1 MIKLLLLGQIL
12 FLVILVRA
20 VIFGYLQFCIRSVK
34 VESERL
40 KAKINPPF
48 VEGIELS
55 GRSVLQNDIKMPTYI
70 PKTNHTFIINGQDIY
85 RKLTTQGRWLS
96 PGETFKI
103 PFQLSIGK
111 SELPGVVVSLL
122 LARKTLD
129 IVVRTRIGI
138 GPFKTTFESESEVD
152 HFFV

>member
-12 FLVILVRA
+12 LLVMLVRA

-34 VESERL
+34 VESEKL
-40 KAKINPPF
+40 KVKINPPF
-48 VEGIELS
+48 DGDVELS
-55 GRSVLQNDIKMPTYI
+55 GRSVLQNSVKIPTYI
-70 PKTNHTFIINGQDIY
+70 PKTNHTFIINGQDIH
-85 RKLTTQGRWLS
+85 RKITIQGRWLG

-111 SELPGVVVSLL
+111 SELSKVAVSLL
-122 LARKTLD
+122 LARKTVG

-138 GPFKTTFESESEVD
+138 GPFKATFESESEVD
-152 HFFV
+152 HFFS